1 MCRCLAVEVRHV
13 GARVTVVGLRDV
25 IDGRYVPALERRLAG
40 AVRRGQ
46 RMRLGFCLICSPS
59 SSLIDGGWTLR
70 LQACLVEAGGGF
82 DLRDAVNG
90 RWCGCFMRRTGRRR
104 PRPLAARELSGVPRQ
119 SSVRVRSAVVGL
131 AGQDGPL
138 RVRPGCGR
146 AVSVDR
152 ERE

>member
-1 MCRCLAVEVRHV
+1 MVDPFHGPTLPDMRIEVCATPVTAPLLRPSSDGMSRAVAERLMGRCLAVEVRHV

-25 IDGRYVPALERRLAG
+25 IDGRSVPALERRLAG

-104 PRPLAARELSGVPRQ
+104 P
-119 SSVRVRSAVVGL
+119 VRWRRGS
-131 AGQDGPL
+131 
-138 RVRPGCGR
+138 
-146 AVSVDR
+146 
-152 ERE
+152 